1 MVKIRLTRIGAK
13 KQPRYRIVAIDERKA
28 RDAEYLEQIGYYDPT
43 KDPIVCNIDKDIA
56 EKWLKNGAQ
65 PTETVKRLFKNQ
77 GIIK

>member
-28 RDAEYLEQIGYYDPT
+28 RDAEYLEQVGYYDPT

-65 PTETVKRLFKNQ
+65 STDTVRRLFKNS